1 MNRLLVSSTVP
12 RFVSALLLSA
22 GLLACDP
29 AATCP
34 ECPDAQPADCPKA
47 KTKVV
52 RGGPAPAVDAGDIKL
67 TFAEPKSAR
76 LERFRTQLSGSKRFG
91 KVIAGINDTIAL
103 PRDAAVLVSECGRI
117 DAYYDPKAPGVVVC
131 YELAEHFESLF
142 ESRASGADLQ
152 RMVTGAVFFA
162 FLHELGHAL
171 VDQLQLPITGKEED
185 AVDQL
190 AAVILI
196 ESGSGIEMA
205 LDGARAFLLND
216 AKGFSGSQ
224 FWSEHSFE
232 KQRYYAILCMAY
244 GAAPKL
250 RDVLIKGKGALPKER
265 AATCPAEYRRIKTS
279 WQTLLADHAKAD

>member
-1 MNRLLVSSTVP
+1 MRRLVP
-12 RFVSALLLSA
+12 ALLSL

-29 AATCP
+29 TAKCP
-34 ECPDAQPADCPKA
+34 ECPDSEPVDCPKA
-47 KTKVV
+47 RAKTKIVQQ
-52 RGGPAPAVDAGDIKL
+52 GPAPAVDNGDIKL
-67 TFAEPKSAR
+67 TFADPKRAN
-76 LERFRTQLSGSKRFG
+76 LKRFKAQLSGSKLFA
-91 KVIAGINDTIAL
+91 KVIDGINDTIAL

-142 ESRASGADLQ
+142 KGRASGAELE

-171 VDQLQLPITGKEED
+171 VDQLELPVTGKEED

-196 ESGSGIEMA
+196 ESGSGLEMA
-205 LDGARAFLLND
+205 LDGGRAFLLND
-216 AKGFSGSQ
+216 AKGYSGNE

-232 KQRYYAILCMAY
+232 RQRYYAILCMAY
-244 GAAPKL
+244 GAAPKK
-250 RDVLIKGKGALPKER
+250 REVLTRGKGALPKER
-265 AATCPAEYRRIKTS
+265 AAQCPAEYARIKKS
-279 WQTLLADHAKAD
+279 WQTLLAQHAKAE

>member
-1 MNRLLVSSTVP
+1 MRRLVP
-12 RFVSALLLSA
+12 ALLLSL
-22 GLLACDP
+22 GLLGCDP
-29 AATCP
+29 TAKCP

-47 KTKVV
+47 KAATKVV
-52 RGGPAPAVDAGDIKL
+52 QQGPAPAVDLGDIKL
-67 TFAEPKSAR
+67 TFADPKRPA
-76 LERFRTQLSGSKRFG
+76 LKRFQSQLSGSQLFG
-91 KVIAGINDTIAL
+91 KVIDGINETIAL

-142 ESRASGADLQ
+142 EGRASGEELE

-171 VDQLQLPITGKEED
+171 VDQLELPVTGKEED

-196 ESGSGIEMA
+196 ESGSGLEMA
-205 LDGARAFLLND
+205 LDGGRAFLLND
-216 AKGFSGSQ
+216 AKGFSGNE

-232 KQRYYAILCMAY
+232 KQRYFSILCMAY
-244 GAAPKL
+244 GAAPKK
-250 RDVLIKGKGALPKER
+250 REVLTKGKYALPKER
-265 AATCPAEYRRIKTS
+265 AAQCPAEYARIKKS
-279 WQTLLADHAKAD
+279 WQTLLGAHAKAD

>member
-1 MNRLLVSSTVP
+1 MRSLVP
-12 RFVSALLLSA
+12 ALFSLS
-22 GLLACDP
+22 LLACDP
-29 AATCP
+29 TAKCP
-34 ECPDAQPADCPKA
+34 ECPEAEAADCPKTKTKTKT

-52 RGGPAPAVDAGDIKL
+52 QGGPPPAVDNGDIKL
-67 TFAEPKSAR
+67 TFADPKSAK
-76 LERFRTQLSGSKRFG
+76 LKRFKTQLSSSKLFG
-91 KVIAGINDTIAL
+91 KVIDGINDTIAL
-103 PRDAAVLVSECGRI
+103 PRDGAVLISECGRI

-142 ESRASGADLQ
+142 KGRASGAELE

-171 VDQLQLPITGKEED
+171 VDQLQMPITGKEED

-190 AAVILI
+190 ASVILI

-205 LDGARAFLLND
+205 LDGGRAFLLND
-216 AKGFSGSQ
+216 AKGYSGNE

-232 KQRYYAILCMAY
+232 KQRYYAIVCMAY
-244 GAAPKL
+244 VAAPKK
-250 RDVLIKGKGALPKER
+250 RDVLTKGKGALPQER
-265 AATCPAEYRRIKTS
+265 ARTCPAEYKRIKTS

>member
-1 MNRLLVSSTVP
+1 MRRLVP
-12 RFVSALLLSA
+12 ALLSLS
-22 GLLACDP
+22 LWACDP
-29 AATCP
+29 GAKCPQCP
-34 ECPDAQPADCPKA
+34 EATPADCPKA

-52 RGGPAPAVDAGDIKL
+52 ASGPAPAVDNGDIKL
-67 TFAEPKSAR
+67 TFAAPKSAR
-76 LERFRTQLSGSKRFG
+76 LKRFEAQLSGSKLFG
-91 KVIAGINDTIAL
+91 KVVDGINETIAL
-103 PRDAAVLVSECGRI
+103 PRDGAVLVSECGRI

-142 ESRASGADLQ
+142 KGKASGAELE

-190 AAVILI
+190 ASVILI

-205 LDGARAFLLND
+205 LDGGRAFLLND
-216 AKGFSGSQ
+216 AKGYSGNE

-232 KQRYYAILCMAY
+232 KQRYYAIVCMAY
-244 GAAPKL
+244 GAAPKKRGAL
-250 RDVLIKGKGALPKER
+250 TKGRGALPQER
-265 AATCPAEYRRIKTS
+265 ARSCPAEYKRIKTS
-279 WQTLLADHAKAD
+279 WQTLLAEHAKTG